1 FPIIFQLSLDVLPV
15 QASAVPC
22 EHAFSSSKE
31 TDTAR
36 RSRLSPVLMEVL
48 QILKSVYRSDRLDFT
63 KKCVD
68 GSCTVQTM
76 SVVDVDCETIRGLL
90 IEGKMAEVSRLISE
104 SFKTP

>member
-1 FPIIFQLSLDVLPV
+1 IFRFALDVLPV

-48 QILKSVYRSDRLDFT
+48 QILKSIYRSDRLNFT
-63 KKCVD
+63 KSWVAK
-68 GSCTVQTM
+68 S
-76 SVVDVDCETIRGLL
+76 
-90 IEGKMAEVSRLISE
+90 SE
-104 SFKTP
+104 M